1 MLEAIVRGEAALD
14 NIASNIREVKLRT
27 KFVVLLVVLFAVALV
42 GNIVWTTETQ
52 RQQTESELQEKGLVL
67 SQQMTAV
74 WDFMSANQEK
84 LEASA
89 YGSTGSYQG
98 LHCAVVG
105 RSIGRLFSIESGY
118 TTRFVNFDPRNPEDE
133 PDDFEAAGLAAFYED
148 STLSKYTAIA
158 EYDGEQVYRY
168 MAPMEIKSSCLECHG
183 EPAGE
188 IDVTGHAKEGWS
200 EGDVGGAISI
210 VIPMDIYLQAERDNV
225 AHNVEFFVAVLIAC
239 LLIVYAALSA
249 LVTRPLGRIRGGVER
264 IQSGELGVT
273 LDRTESSPELASLVD
288 EFNKMTREL
297 SEVYDGLESQVADR
311 TAQLAR
317 ANDVLERQRAQLEEA
332 NERLVR
338 DNQYKSDFLSMM
350 SHELRTPLTSILA
363 FSEMLNREGEP
374 RDEREAQMRQEI
386 ETNSRVLLLMI
397 NDILE
402 MSRLD
407 AGKTQLACEPVE
419 IGDVVG
425 MVESVMRPLAERNG
439 IDFSCS
445 IDADVPLIE
454 ADFEKLRHVLE
465 NLVGNAM
472 KFTPAEGRVRVA
484 VSYHPECKQVW
495 IAVCDTGIGVARA
508 DQARIFERFVQADS
522 SVSRKYSGTGLGLS
536 LAKEYVEMHGGS
548 ISLESEL
555 GGGSTFT
562 VRLPVSQP

>member
-1 MLEAIVRGEAALD
+1 MGNFNSRIRNVR
-14 NIASNIREVKLRT
+14 LRT
-27 KFVVLLVVLFAVALV
+27 KFVVLMVALFAVALV
-42 GNIVWTTETQ
+42 INVVWTTETQ
-52 RQQTESELQEKGLVL
+52 RQQTENELQEKGLVL
-67 SQQMTAV
+67 CQQMTAV

-84 LEASA
+84 LEASS

-118 TTRFVNFDPRNPEDE
+118 TTRFVNFDPRNSEDE
-133 PDDFEAAGLAAFYED
+133 PDEFEAEGLSAFYD
-148 STLSKYTAIA
+148 DPSLSRYTAVTDYGGA
-158 EYDGEQVYRY
+158 QVYRY
-168 MAPMEIKSSCLECHG
+168 MAPMEIKKSCLECHG

-210 VIPMDIYLQAERDNV
+210 VIPMDLYAQAERENV
-225 AHNVEFFVAVLIAC
+225 AHNVEFFVAVLVVC
-239 LLIVYAALSA
+239 LLIVYAALSS
-249 LVTRPLGRIRGGVER
+249 LVTRPLGRIRGGVAR

-374 RDEREAQMRQEI
+374 RDAREAQVRQEI
-386 ETNSRVLLLMI
+386 EANSRVLLLMI

-407 AGKTQLACEPVE
+407 AGRAELACEPVE
-419 IGDVVG
+419 LGDVVG
-425 MVESVMRPLAERNG
+425 MVESVMHSIAEHNG
-439 IDFSCS
+439 IGFSCS
-445 IDADVPLIE
+445 IDSDVPLIE

-472 KFTPAEGRVRVA
+472 KFTPAGGSVRVL
-484 VSYHPECKQVW
+484 VSWHPECEQVW
-495 IAVCDTGIGVARA
+495 VRVVDTGIGVAKA

-522 SVSRKYSGTGLGLS
+522 SVSRKYSGTGLGLA

-555 GGGSTFT
+555 GEGSTFT
-562 VRLPVSQP
+562 VRLPREQAKRGNRHGPAV

>member
-1 MLEAIVRGEAALD
+1 MSDLNSKIRG
-14 NIASNIREVKLRT
+14 VKLRT
-27 KFVVLLVVLFAVALV
+27 KFVVLMAVLFAVALV
-42 GNIVWTTETQ
+42 VNVTWTVQAQ

-89 YGSTGSYQG
+89 YGESGNYQG

-118 TTRFVNFDPRNPEDE
+118 TTRFVNFDPRNSEDE
-133 PDDFEAAGLAAFYED
+133 PDDFESEGLDAFYAD
-148 STLSKYTAIA
+148 TSLKRYAGFT
-158 EYDGEQVYRY
+158 EYEGAQVYRY
-168 MAPMEIKSSCLECHG
+168 MAPMEIKKSCLECHG

-188 IDVTGHAKEGWS
+188 IDVTGHVKEGWS

-210 VIPMDIYLQAERDNV
+210 VIPIDMYLQAERDNV
-225 AHNVEFFVAVLIAC
+225 AHSVEFFVAVLVAC

-249 LVTRPLGRIRGGVER
+249 LVTRPLERIRLGVAR
-264 IQSGELGVT
+264 IQAGELNVK
-273 LDRTESSPELASLVD
+273 LDRVELSPELNSLVG
-288 EFNKMTREL
+288 EFNKMTQEL
-297 SEVYDGLESQVADR
+297 SDVYDGLESQVADR
-311 TAQLAR
+311 TAQLAQ
-317 ANDVLERQRAQLEEA
+317 ANDVLERQRAQLEKA
-332 NERLVR
+332 NERLAR
-338 DNQYKSDFLSMM
+338 DNQYKSDFLAMM

-374 RDEREAQMRQEI
+374 RDAREAQIRQEI
-386 ETNSRVLLLMI
+386 ETNSRILLLMI

-425 MVESVMRPLAERNG
+425 MVASIMRPLAQQNG
-439 IDFSCS
+439 IELSCS
-445 IDADVPLIE
+445 IDPDVPLIE

-465 NLVGNAM
+465 NLVGNAV
-472 KFTPAEGRVRVA
+472 KFTPAEGSIS
-484 VSYHPECKQVW
+484 VSVVYHPECEQVW
-495 IAVCDTGIGVARA
+495 IAVADTGIGVARA

-548 ISLESEL
+548 ISLESEP
-555 GGGSTFT
+555 GAGSTFT
-562 VRLPVSQP
+562 VHVPVKVQQGGSGA